1 MPRLHLAENSPDS
14 LTDWLIG
21 TPLMIL
27 AIIVCA
33 VALRW
38 LVHRAIARVVKSM
51 VSHGPRRP
59 PSESPRAARVLRQAA
74 GLDNERRAQR
84 AETTGSV
91 LRSVT
96 SLVIY
101 GIAALTIMAEV
112 GVPLGP
118 LLASA
123 GVGGVA
129 LGFGAQS
136 LVKDFLSGIF
146 MIIEDQYGVGD
157 VIDTGDMMGTVEE
170 VSLRVTRVRDFEG
183 VVWYLR
189 NGEILRIGNRSQGW
203 STAMI
208 DIPIAYD
215 QPVDTAISA
224 LEQVAE
230 EMDAAP
236 EWHKLLLEPPAVGGV
251 QSVAAGEINLRVT
264 AKCVP
269 MQQYGVTR
277 ELRRRAKDAFD
288 AAGIKGPELP
298 PYAKGPA
305 A

>member
-1 MPRLHLAENSPDS
+1 MPHLHLVDNSPDS
-14 LTDWLIG
+14 VTGWLIG
-21 TPLMIL
+21 TPLMVI

-33 VALRW
+33 VVLRW
-38 LVHRAIARVVKSM
+38 LIHRAISRVVKSM
-51 VSHGPRRP
+51 ISHGPRRP

-96 SLVIY
+96 SLVVF

-146 MIIEDQYGVGD
+146 MIVEDQYGVGD
-157 VIDTGDMMGTVEE
+157 VIDTGDLMGTVEE
-170 VSLRVTRVRDFEG
+170 VTLRITRIRDFEG
-183 VVWYLR
+183 AVWYLR

-203 STAMI
+203 STALI
-208 DIPIAYD
+208 DIPIGYD
-215 QPVDTAISA
+215 QPVDIATRA
-224 LEQVAE
+224 LEQIAQ
-230 EMDAAP
+230 DLDDAP
-236 EWHKLLLEPPAVGGV
+236 EWHQLLLETPTVNGV
-251 QSVAAGEINLRVT
+251 QSVAAGEINLRMT

-277 ELRRRAKDAFD
+277 ELRRRAKEAFD
-288 AAGIKGPELP
+288 AAGVKGPELP

-305 A
+305 T